1 MRLAMR
7 HDVAIIGGGRWGR
20 VILSV
25 LATSDLPVDCI
36 TLVTTHN
43 AALAQ
48 NVVSRLATLHPI
60 RIVSELSDSPS
71 VAIIANAARSHGE
84 TARNLIV
91 RGAHL
96 LIEKPVVLTLPE
108 AQQLLSLARAAR
120 TILLPGLSY
129 RFCSYLHNF
138 ARRIAALHELSGFEL
153 HWSDPAGEIRY
164 GERKTYDAS
173 INVADDVMPH
183 IWAILSVLFP
193 QAVFSVK
200 SCRMARGGKSATFTL
215 SAGGMKGS
223 VTLERDS
230 DRRRRMI
237 QLSAP
242 ASLDFSVE
250 PGTMM
255 IGAESMTADA
265 EWANR
270 PGPLARELRYFLECV
285 EQGKTAEDDET
296 ALLESVRLAESASAL
311 FNSRVPV
318 EG

>member
-1 MRLAMR
+1 MR

-25 LATSDLPVDCI
+25 LATSDLPVDRI

-48 NVVSRLATLHPI
+48 NVVSRLASNHPI
-60 RIVSELSDSPS
+60 RIVSELSDGPS

-84 TARNLIV
+84 TARNLIA

-96 LIEKPVVLTLPE
+96 LIEKPVVLTFPE
-108 AQQLLSLARAAR
+108 AQHLLSLARAAH
-120 TILLPGLSY
+120 TILLAGLSY
-129 RFCSYLHNF
+129 RFCSYLRNF
-138 ARRIAALHELSGFEL
+138 ARRIEPLRPLTGFNL
-153 HWSDPAGEIRY
+153 CWTDPAGEIRY
-164 GERKTYDAS
+164 GEKITYDAT

-215 SAGGMKGS
+215 SADGMKGS
-223 VTLERDS
+223 VTLERDG
-230 DRRRRMI
+230 DRRRRII

-242 ASLDFSVE
+242 GSLDFSVE
-250 PGTMM
+250 PGTMT
-255 IGAESMTADA
+255 IGAETLTADSD
-265 EWANR
+265 WANS
-270 PGPLARELRYFLECV
+270 PWPLARQLRYFLECV
-285 EQGKTAEDDET
+285 EQGKIAEDDET

-311 FNSRVPV
+311 FNARVPV

>member
-25 LATSDLPVDCI
+25 LATSDLPVDRI

-48 NVVSRLATLHPI
+48 DVVSRLASNHPI
-60 RIVSELSDSPS
+60 RIVSELSDSPP

-84 TARNLIV
+84 TARNLIA

-108 AQQLLSLARAAR
+108 ARQLLSLARAAR
-120 TILLPGLSY
+120 TILLPALSY
-129 RFCSYLHNF
+129 RFCSYLRNF
-138 ARRIAALHELSGFEL
+138 ARRIAPLRPLTGFDL
-153 HWSDPAGEIRY
+153 LWTDPAGEIRY
-164 GERKTYDAS
+164 GEQKTYDTT

-183 IWAILSVLFP
+183 VSSILSVLFP
-193 QAVFSVK
+193 QGVFSVK
-200 SCRMARGGKSATFTL
+200 SCRMARGGKSATLKL

-223 VTLERDS
+223 VTLECDS
-230 DRRRRMI
+230 DRRRRTI

-250 PGTMM
+250 PGTMT
-255 IGAESMTADA
+255 IGAETMTADA
-265 EWANR
+265 KWANS
-270 PGPLARELRYFLECV
+270 PGPLARQLRYFLECV
-285 EQGKTAEDDET
+285 EQGKTSGHDET

-311 FNSRVPV
+311 FNSR
-318 EG
+318 GSAGG

>member
-1 MRLAMR
+1 MR

-25 LATSDLPVDCI
+25 LATSDLPVDRI

-48 NVVSRLATLHPI
+48 NLVSQLASNHPI
-60 RIVSELSDSPS
+60 RIVSELSDSAS

-84 TARNLIV
+84 TARNLIA

-108 AQQLLSLARAAR
+108 ARQLLSLARAAR
-120 TILLPGLSY
+120 TILLAGLSY
-129 RFCSYLHNF
+129 RFCSYLRNF
-138 ARRIAALHELSGFEL
+138 ARRIVPPRPITGFDL

-164 GERKTYDAS
+164 GEQKVYDAT

-183 IWAILSVLFP
+183 VWAILSVLFP
-193 QAVFSVK
+193 QAVFAVT
-200 SCRMARGGKSATFTL
+200 SCTTARGGKSATFTL

-250 PGTMM
+250 PGTMT
-255 IGAESMTADA
+255 IGAETMTADDD
-265 EWANR
+265 WANS
-270 PGPLARELRYFLECV
+270 PGPLARQLRYFLECV
-285 EQGKTAEDDET
+285 EDGKTAEEDET
-296 ALLESVRLAESASAL
+296 ALFESVRLAESASAL
-311 FNSRVPV
+311 FNARVPV

>member
-25 LATSDLPVDCI
+25 LATSDLPVDHI

-43 AALAQ
+43 TALTQ
-48 NVVSRLATLHPI
+48 NVVSRLTSNHPI
-60 RIVSELSDSPS
+60 RIVSELSDRPS
-71 VAIIANAARSHGE
+71 VTIIANAARSHGE
-84 TARNLIV
+84 TARNLIA

-108 AQQLLSLARAAR
+108 ARQLLSLARAAR
-120 TILLPGLSY
+120 TILLAGLSY
-129 RFCSYLHNF
+129 RFCSYLRNF
-138 ARRIAALHELSGFEL
+138 ERRIAPVRPLTGFDL
-153 HWSDPAGEIRY
+153 RWTDPVGEIRY
-164 GERKTYDAS
+164 GEQITYDAT

-193 QAVFSVK
+193 QDVFSVK

-215 SAGGMKGS
+215 SAGGMKGA

-230 DRRRRMI
+230 DRRRRTI

-250 PGTMM
+250 PGTMA
-255 IGAESMTADA
+255 IGAEIMTADA
-265 EWANR
+265 EWVNS
-270 PGPLARELRYFLECV
+270 PGPLARQLRYFLECV
-285 EQGKTAEDDET
+285 EQGKTAGDDDT

-311 FNSRVPV
+311 FNARVPV
-318 EG
+318 GG